1 MGKNDPGGLKSL
13 NKKQK
18 SVGLQ
23 QLRFYCQMCQ
33 KQCRD
38 ANGFKCHIASESH
51 LRQMRVFSE
60 NAKGF
65 VDRFSEDFRK
75 GYMSILSHRH
85 SSAKIDANKVYNEY
99 IADKS
104 HVHMNATMWTSLG
117 EFVKYLGRHS
127 YVTVFETERGWD
139 IQYIDRDPKKI
150 ARQKE
155 ALADKRVQLD
165 DEERRRR
172 QLEAQIAEATAAS
185 TVSSTGEDKK
195 RVIDE
200 FERSNEG
207 QRIGMSFT
215 TGKKKKARLD
225 LNSSAFNNGTSKRTD
240 DDSNENK
247 EASLEGSLHANKDE
261 NEKAPPPPTNTS
273 LSNPFGDVINAPSA
287 SDNQHPRLSNVEQL
301 MLEEEKRV
309 QAQLAS
315 EDKRERLESWL
326 SPNIKVVVKNKELSN
341 GKYYDQKGCVEAVEE
356 EFLGSVRVLGSL
368 IQFDQDDLAVSHP
381 PVGHEVMVVNGR
393 CRGCKATLLAAGASV
408 CNVRVKEGKHT
419 GRELK
424 NVLHADVCE
433 TI

>member
-65 VDRFSEDFRK
+65 VDQFSEDFRK
-75 GYMSILSHRH
+75 GFMSILSHRH

-99 IADKS
+99 IQDKS
-104 HVHMNATMWTSLG
+104 HIHMNATIWTSLG
-117 EFVKYLGRHS
+117 EFVKYLGRNS

-139 IQYIDRDPKKI
+139 IQYIDRDPKKL
-150 ARQKE
+150 AKQKE
-155 ALADKRVQLD
+155 ALAEKRVQLD
-165 DEERRRR
+165 DEERRKR

-185 TVSSTGEDKK
+185 TLNSTGEDKK

-207 QRIGMSFT
+207 QRIGMSFA

-225 LNSSAFNNGTSKRTD
+225 LGSSAFNSGSSKRIDANHNND
-240 DDSNENK
+240 DK
-247 EASLEGSLHANKDE
+247 EGSLHANA
-261 NEKAPPPPTNTS
+261 NEKEPAAATVI
-273 LSNPFGDVINAPSA
+273 SNPNISVTNSSSA
-287 SDNQHPRLSNVEQL
+287 SASQHTRLSNVEQL

-315 EDKRERLESWL
+315 EDKRERLENWL
-326 SPNIKVVVKNKELSN
+326 FTNIKVVVKNKELSD
-341 GKYYDQKGCVEAVEE
+341 GKYYDQKGIVEAVEE

-393 CRGCKATLLAAGASV
+393 CRGCKATLLASGTSV
-408 CNVRVKEGKHT
+408 CSVRVKEGNHT